1 MDHALNAFPILASLL
16 KWMVIH
22 CCCLVFQMRKGKDA
36 TAAESGT
43 CFFSLKK
50 HLLRTDVG
58 STVFL
63 FHLNKDYQYG
73 QSRLGNSEAAKES
86 KEACSKGSIQRQQ
99 RTTAS
104 SIAVATILQGHTEST
119 STFKRSI
126 GIVHCYDFQRKSCS
140 LWLLMGVLKLV
151 MA

>member
-1 MDHALNAFPILASLL
+1 MDQCTECIPNTGIIAQMDGA
-16 KWMVIH
+16 H

-99 RTTAS
+99 RTAAS